1 MFFDSIKIEC
11 DRSCSFAHDLKK
23 ILISLAILLFLG
35 TGYFAYDKWV
45 KQEDLTSWDFVP
57 SDAALVL
64 DIFLAKDIENVASN
78 PIWENLI
85 KAEGLNSLD
94 QGLSFLD
101 SINGNGGFSTIFREM
116 PTLISAHKVSSSA
129 LDFLFVL
136 DIQNLSQNTFV
147 SAAIARM
154 KTAGYRFRT
163 RNYNGY
169 NISEIGSGDQLF
181 TYIFHK
187 NFFLGSFTPYLV
199 EDAIRT
205 IEEPDIIPF
214 NEVHPISNGTIHVNF
229 KELGNLLGVF
239 TSGKTVLPLTSGSY
253 ELSLDSVT
261 LSLSGFS
268 EATDHWISTHKET
281 PSKFE
286 MAEVI
291 PFNTSLLY
299 HITSAD
305 FPKWHLEQTTQSN
318 SPRVQALK
326 DSLKASLDFSA
337 DQVFALLDEEIGLAI
352 LESGRP
358 DNTDKFFILKVKD
371 TKESLTFFQK
381 LSERIAYSRGDS
393 VYTESYSENEI
404 RFLPITNFPSSI
416 IGDLA
421 DDFERCF
428 YFSYR
433 NYIVFSNS
441 IQELKSLVTST
452 QTEDTWGKSIQMNNF
467 LEKAN
472 AEANVSLIVNI
483 PRFWPT
489 LISAVKPEW
498 ASYFKANEKAYK
510 KLELAAFQFSYLDD
524 KYFTNFTF
532 SQPPK
537 YVEPVIKTS
546 ADNSLAFSN
555 PIISKPHLVRTHA
568 HNFFDILL
576 QDSLFHL
583 YYLDRSFSSLWT
595 KGLEGEIVSEVFPID
610 YYRNNK
616 LQYAFATKTQIHII
630 DRAGN
635 YIPGFPKNL
644 AQAPAISHFSLIDY
658 EKSRNYRMG
667 ITDEDGKVYLTDKD
681 LKTLDG
687 WDPIP
692 YRRPAVQPLKHA
704 RLGRRDIMISVQ
716 ENGIAN
722 IANRRGEKL
731 SGFPFDL
738 KAATADNYFLNASN
752 SLGSS
757 SVVLLSKQGELF
769 EINLEGII
777 INRDQLI
784 KTSQETTFRL
794 ILDRGEKS
802 FIIVRKEGS
811 TYEVLDATGNLLFSK
826 DYLSEEE
833 IIIQYYQFG
842 AGKDLVIFTDTA
854 NESLYIYD
862 KSGTLVT
869 GNPLQSSEEISVIY
883 SSAKK
888 ELQVFSSSRSNLEF
902 YSFDY

>member
-1 MFFDSIKIEC
+1 M
-11 DRSCSFAHDLKK
+11 KK
-23 ILISLAILLFLG
+23 TLIILTSLLLIG
-35 TGYFAYDKWV
+35 AGYFTYDKWV
-45 KQEDLTSWDFVP
+45 KKADIESWDFVP

-64 DIFLAKDIENVASN
+64 DLSLTNDFDNIASN
-78 PIWENLI
+78 PIWENLKQAQGI
-85 KAEGLNSLD
+85 KSIERGLN
-94 QGLSFLD
+94 FLD
-101 SINGNGGFSTIFREM
+101 SVNGNGGFSTIFKEM
-116 PTLISAHKVSSSA
+116 PTLISTHKVSSSS
-129 LDFLFVL
+129 LDFLFIL

-147 SAAIARM
+147 SAAIGRM
-154 KTAGYRFRT
+154 KTEGYRFRT

-169 NISEIGSGDQLF
+169 KISEIGSGEQMF

-205 IEEPDIIPF
+205 IEEADILPF
-214 NEVHPISNGTIHVNF
+214 DEVHAITNGTIHINF
-229 KELGNLLGVF
+229 KEFANLVAVF
-239 TSGKTVLPLTSGSY
+239 TLDKTSLPLSSGSY
-253 ELSLDSVT
+253 ELSLDSAT
-261 LSLSGFS
+261 LNFSGFS
-268 EATDHWISTHKET
+268 KATDDWIATHKEA
-281 PSKFE
+281 PSRFE

-299 HITSAD
+299 HITSSN
-305 FPKWHLEQTTQSN
+305 FSNWHLEQSKSSN
-318 SPRVQALK
+318 SPEVQALK
-326 DSLKASLDFSA
+326 DSLKSTLDFSA

-371 TKESLTFFQK
+371 TKESLTFFEQ
-381 LSERIAYSRGDS
+381 LSERIAYARGDS

-404 RFLPITNFPSSI
+404 RFLPIANFPSAI

-421 DDFERCF
+421 TNFERCF

-441 IQELKSLVTST
+441 IQELKSLVNST
-452 QTEDTWGKSIQMNNF
+452 QTEDTWGKSIQMNTF

-472 AEANVSLIVNI
+472 AEANVSLIINI

-489 LISAVKPEW
+489 FVSSIKPEW
-498 ASYFKANEKAYK
+498 ASYFKANEKTYK
-510 KLELAAFQFSYLDD
+510 KLELAAFQFSFLDD

-537 YVEPVIKTS
+537 YTEPVIKTS
-546 ADNSLAFSN
+546 PDNSLALTS
-555 PIISKPHLVRTHA
+555 PLISKPYLVRTHA
-568 HNFFDILL
+568 HSYFDILL
-576 QDSLFHL
+576 QDSSFNL

-595 KGLEGEIVSEVFPID
+595 KEVDNEIVSDVFPID

-616 LQYAFATKTQIHII
+616 IQYAFATKTQIHII
-630 DRAGN
+630 DRTGN
-635 YIPGFPKNL
+635 YIPGFPKGL
-644 AQAPAISHFSLIDY
+644 SKSPAIAHFSLIDY

-681 LKTLDG
+681 LKVLEG

-692 YRRPAVQPLKHA
+692 YRRPAIQPLSHA
-704 RLGRRDIMISVQ
+704 RLGKRDVMISIE
-716 ENGIAN
+716 ENGMAN
-722 IANRRGEKL
+722 IANRKGEKL
-731 SGFPFDL
+731 PGFPFDM
-738 KAATADNYFLNASN
+738 KTASADNYFLNASN

-757 SVVLLSKQGELF
+757 SIVLLSKQGELF
-769 EINLEGII
+769 EINLEGIT

-784 KTSQETTFRL
+784 KTSPETTFRL
-794 ILDRGEKS
+794 IPDRGEKS
-802 FIIVRKEGS
+802 FVIIRKEGS

-869 GNPLQSSEEISVIY
+869 GNPLQSSNEISVVY
-883 SSAKK
+883 SSAKR
-888 ELQVFSSSRSNLEF
+888 ELQVFSSSKSNLEF